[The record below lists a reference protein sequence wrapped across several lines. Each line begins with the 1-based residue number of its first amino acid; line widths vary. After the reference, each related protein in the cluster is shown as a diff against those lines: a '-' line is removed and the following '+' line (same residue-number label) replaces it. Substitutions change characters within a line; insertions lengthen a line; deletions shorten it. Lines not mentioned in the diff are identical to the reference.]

1 MNARLQ
7 AQLIQGRL
15 ESEGIPCSIENRV
28 RVHVLEED
36 LSRARKLLDD
46 LGSSEP
52 DESDSVL
59 DSR

>member
-46 LGSSEP
+46 LGVSS
-52 DESDSVL
+52 
-59 DSR
+59 R